1 MKYVSGKYILS
12 RWSKRIRRRHTLK
25 RASYKTKKDDP
36 NVSRYDLMCKKLYD
50 FVEVACESDSAT
62 QFVISQLE
70 SISSNPSIACSN
82 KGANCLQPW

>member
-1 MKYVSGKYILS
+1 
-12 RWSKRIRRRHTLK
+12 
-25 RASYKTKKDDP
+25 
-36 NVSRYDLMCKKLYD
+36 MCKKLYD